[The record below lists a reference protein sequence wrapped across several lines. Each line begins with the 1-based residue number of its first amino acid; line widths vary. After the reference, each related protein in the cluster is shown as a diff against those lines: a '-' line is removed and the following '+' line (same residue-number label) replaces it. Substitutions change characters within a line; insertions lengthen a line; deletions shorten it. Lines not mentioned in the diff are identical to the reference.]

1 MRAALIIGGVLLL
14 FGLVAVSGKLIAA
27 HQQLSVERSDIE
39 ARWHQLDRDMK
50 QQAELVRGFIARHAN
65 TGEATAAQEARRGL
79 LAASNKQDE
88 IRADIRLTAAI
99 DHALE
104 KNLVSD
110 QNLQDELADLEENL
124 GNDRENYNDAIKKY
138 NTDLQ
143 LFPRNVI
150 ATLFHFRRDDAYYPT
165 PPNQNQQ

>member
-1 MRAALIIGGVLLL
+1 MRAALIISGVLLL

-27 HQQLSVERSDIE
+27 HQQLSVESSDIQ
-39 ARWHQLDRDMK
+39 ARWNQLDRDMK
-50 QQAELVRGFIARHAN
+50 EQAKLVPGFVARHAN
-65 TGEATAAQEARRGL
+65 TPEAAAAQEARTAL

-99 DHALE
+99 DRALE

-110 QNLQDELADLEENL
+110 QNLQDELADVEENL

-150 ATLFHFRRDDAYYPT
+150 AALFHFRRDDAYYPT
-165 PPNQNQQ
+165 PPN

>member
-1 MRAALIIGGVLLL
+1 MKAALIVGGVLLL
-14 FGLVAVSGKLIAA
+14 FGLVAISGKLIAA

-39 ARWHQLDRDMK
+39 ARWNQLDKDMK

-65 TGEATAAQEARRGL
+65 TPEAAAAQEARTAL

-99 DHALE
+99 DHVLE
-104 KNLVSD
+104 KNLVSV
-110 QNLQDELADLEENL
+110 QSLQDELADVEENL

-150 ATLFHFRRDDAYYPT
+150 AALYHFRRDDAYYPT
-165 PPNQNQQ
+165 PPNQTQQ